1 LTLQKLAAEYTASRS
16 QQCPNEYAHFFLR
29 AFICSTEGKS
39 AIRSDLTFSQMR
51 SKIAVGVQS
60 SVKSAGNVLGN
71 EKMSKSNQRQRSG
84 SGHVDTRKLFLVLRS
99 RGVAV
104 SGSKRE
110 ITSSRW
116 RQN

>member
-1 LTLQKLAAEYTASRS
+1 
-16 QQCPNEYAHFFLR
+16 
-29 AFICSTEGKS
+29 
-39 AIRSDLTFSQMR
+39 MR
-51 SKIAVGVQS
+51 SKTFASVKS

-104 SGSKRE
+104 GGLKRENQFSLATKLTGCCRYIFSDKNASGSALRE
-110 ITSSRW
+110 
-116 RQN
+116 